1 MSRYESILFH
11 RMTVSRIVS
20 DGREYDS
27 KQVLKEIDTDLPC
40 ALVKKNQSKV
50 NETLGRVEIDN
61 VVFIHTLYPGIK
73 AGDTIDVYD
82 PKTKYNLGRYI
93 ASQPYPATDREGI
106 HHFEI
111 DLKGEV
117 TV

>member
-11 RMTVSRIVS
+11 RMTVSRIES
-20 DGREYDS
+20 DGSEYDS
-27 KQVLKEIDTDLPC
+27 KQVLQEIDTDLPC

-50 NETLGRVEIDN
+50 NEVLGRVEVDT

-82 PKTKYNLGRYI
+82 PETKYNLGRYI
-93 ASQPYPATDREGI
+93 ASQPYPAFGREGI

>member
-1 MSRYESILFH
+1 
-11 RMTVSRIVS
+11 MTVSRIVS
-20 DGREYDS
+20 DDKEYDS
-27 KQVLKEIDTDLPC
+27 KQELKEIATDQPC

-50 NETLGRVEIDN
+50 NEVMGRVEIDN
-61 VVFIHTLYPGIK
+61 VVFIHTLYSGIK

-82 PKTKYNLGRYI
+82 PETKYNLGRYI
-93 ASQPYPATDREGI
+93 ASQPYPAFDREGI

>member
-20 DGREYDS
+20 DGSEYDS
-27 KQVLKEIDTDLPC
+27 KQKLKAIATDQPC

-50 NETLGRVEIDN
+50 NEVMGRVEIDN

-82 PKTKYNLGRYI
+82 PKTKYVLGRYI
-93 ASQPYPATDREGI
+93 ASHPYPVFDREGI

>member
-1 MSRYESILFH
+1 
-11 RMTVSRIVS
+11 MTVSRVVS
-20 DGREYDS
+20 DESEYDS
-27 KQVLKEIDTDLPC
+27 KQVLKEIATDQPC
-40 ALVKKNQSKV
+40 ALIKKNQSKV
-50 NETLGRVEIDN
+50 NEVIGRVEIDN

-73 AGDTIDVYD
+73 AGDTIEIYE
-82 PKTKYNLGRYI
+82 PKTKYVLGRYI
-93 ASQPYPATDREGI
+93 ASQPYPVTDRLGI

>member
-1 MSRYESILFH
+1 MN
-11 RMTVSRIVS
+11 VSRIVS
-20 DGREYDS
+20 DGSTYDS
-27 KQVLKEIDTDLPC
+27 KQVLKEIATDLPC

-50 NETLGRVEIDN
+50 NEVLGRVEIDN
-61 VVFIHTLYPGIK
+61 VVFIHTLYPDVK
-73 AGDTIDVYD
+73 AGDIIDVYD
-82 PKTKYNLGRYI
+82 PETKYNLGRYI
-93 ASQPYPATDREGI
+93 ASQPYPVTDREGI